1 MQESSSKDSNDYHT
15 SRKDT
20 SHLQKIIDTLSED
33 ELERYKAFRRSAFN
47 KSSIRKFV
55 TNNLN
60 QSCNANFII
69 GIAGVAKVFV
79 GELVEEALKVKDE
92 RKGKGSVKMSEVHEA
107 FRRLEKRMPNTKID
121 RRASFWDV

>member
-1 MQESSSKDSNDYHT
+1 MENSSSNDSVAYNTPRKDSND
-15 SRKDT
+15 
-20 SHLQKIIDTLSED
+20 LQRIINTLSEE

-47 KSSIRKFV
+47 KGSIRKFV

-79 GELVEEALKVKDE
+79 GELIEEALVVKEE
-92 RKGKGSVKMSEVHEA
+92 RGRKGSVKISEIHEA
-107 FRRLEKRMPNTKID
+107 FRRLEKKKPNLKTDK
-121 RRASFWDV
+121 RAKFWNR